1 MIQDASFIGRQP
13 RKKCTSRSFAFHQSF
28 HYNCRDASIGEP
40 SYKAA
45 RVLHIRTPNMQAH
58 LHIYVCAI
66 VCSMLTFAKCKSVI
80 GIVCSVLTLTSLKL
94 NSSLQSHDHACG
106 QGCDLYA

>member
-1 MIQDASFIGRQP
+1 MHMIQDASFIGRQP

-66 VCSMLTFAKCKSVI
+66 VCS
-80 GIVCSVLTLTSLKL
+80 VLTLTSLKL

-106 QGCDLYA
+106 QGCDLYAT